1 MDSPWFPLSKRCN
14 SNGTCSRLNESASS
28 MLFSTGTEA
37 SVTVCQMNIGLADED
52 TWFSKLI
59 RALSF
64 SSPPLTQPMLS

>member
-1 MDSPWFPLSKRCN
+1 
-14 SNGTCSRLNESASS
+14 

-37 SVTVCQMNIGLADED
+37 SVTVCQMNIGLADEV